1 MKFNLKKV
9 DLKKLVPY
17 LKNRYFMTAFV
28 FLIWMTFFDK
38 NDMFTLYSY
47 RSELGKLKTDKA
59 YYTSEIEK
67 NKADMQEL
75 MSDPEHLEKYA
86 REHYLMKKDNED
98 IFLFVNDSTSEE
110 VKYEE

>member
-1 MKFNLKKV
+1 MNFSFKKVKLKKV
-9 DLKKLVPY
+9 LPY

-28 FLIWMTFFDK
+28 FLIWMAFFDK

-47 RSELGKLKTDKA
+47 KSELHKLQADKE

-86 REHYLMKKDNED
+86 REHYLMKRDSED
-98 IFLFVNDSTSEE
+98 IFLFVKDSTDEE

>member
-1 MKFNLKKV
+1 M
-9 DLKKLVPY
+9 
-17 LKNRYFMTAFV
+17 A
-28 FLIWMTFFDK
+28 FFDK

-47 RSELGKLKTDKA
+47 KSELSKLNADKA
-59 YYTSEIEK
+59 YYTAEIEQ

-86 REHYLMKKDNED
+86 REHYLMKRDNED
-98 IFLFVNDSTSEE
+98 IFLFVKDSADEE

>member
-1 MKFNLKKV
+1 MKVNLKKV
-9 DLKKLVPY
+9 NFKKLVPY